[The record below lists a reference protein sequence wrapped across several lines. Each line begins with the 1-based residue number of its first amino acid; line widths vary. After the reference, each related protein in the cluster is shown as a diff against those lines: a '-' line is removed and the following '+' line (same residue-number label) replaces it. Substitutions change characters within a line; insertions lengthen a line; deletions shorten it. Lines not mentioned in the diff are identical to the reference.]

1 MSPKKIP
8 NNNTLQ
14 KNVKEKKIEK
24 NVKNSV
30 KVLSNS
36 NYRVCP
42 YCSLGS
48 L

>member
-30 KVLSNS
+30 TVLSNS
-36 NYRVCP
+36 NYQVCP
-42 YCSLGS
+42 YCNLGR